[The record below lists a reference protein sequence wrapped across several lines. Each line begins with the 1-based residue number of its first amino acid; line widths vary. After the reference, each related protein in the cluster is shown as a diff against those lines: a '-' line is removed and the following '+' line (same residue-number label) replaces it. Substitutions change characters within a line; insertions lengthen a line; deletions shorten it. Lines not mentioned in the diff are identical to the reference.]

1 MTTNETQP
9 ATTTATLPWRR
20 RHKSIAAVGVVLIAG
35 LAIGGHYFFRSP
47 AGIAAVRPNRW
58 PGSDPAIRTP
68 DKLRVLFVGN
78 SFTQY
83 NGGLALVMNQLA
95 ASAGKTPA
103 PVFDQ
108 YTVWGQTWQHLWQN
122 YQAPEAIAEG
132 HWDFVVLQ
140 DYSIAAM
147 IYRDEMDEYGR
158 IFSDAIREAGAQPV
172 LFMTWARGGEEP
184 TQQMITEA
192 YTDVGADNNATV
204 APVGLAFER
213 VRNERPDLVI
223 IHEDD
228 KKHPT
233 EAGTYLIGCV
243 FYAVFYHQAPVGLTP
258 RIGDGTKTWID
269 LPPET
274 ARYLQQV
281 AWDTVTQFRS
291 KPAVITKLAGGRQ
304 GGA

>member
-1 MTTNETQP
+1 MTTTETQSTTGS
-9 ATTTATLPWRR
+9 ATTTWRR
-20 RHKSIAAVGVVLIAG
+20 RRKSNAAVAVFLIAG
-35 LAIGGHYFFRSP
+35 LVAGGYYFLRSP
-47 AGIAAVRPNRW
+47 AGVAAVRPHRW

-68 DKLRVLFVGN
+68 DRLRVLFVGN

-83 NGGLALVMNQLA
+83 NGGLALVMNRLA

-108 YTVWGQTWQHLWQN
+108 YTVWGQTWQRLFDD

-132 HWDFVVLQ
+132 RWDFVVLQ

-158 IFSDAIREAGAQPV
+158 KFSDAIRKAGAQPV
-172 LFMTWARGGEEP
+172 FFMTWARGGEEP
-184 TQQMITEA
+184 TQQMITDA
-192 YTDVGADNNATV
+192 YVDVGRDNDATV

-213 VRNERPDLVI
+213 VRTERPDLVI
-223 IHEDD
+223 VHEDD

-233 EAGTYLIGCV
+233 QAGSYLIGCV
-243 FYAVFYHQAPVGLTP
+243 FYSVFYHQSPAGLTP
-258 RIGDGTKTWID
+258 RIADGKTTWID

-281 AWDTVTQFRS
+281 AWETAGQFRT
-291 KPAVITKLAGGRQ
+291 KPATTRPAGGRA